1 VNLNQKIMKSIFL
14 KKAFPYMLVLLFS
27 LFQLTMFAQNTGTS
41 GSDDGGTSKT
51 VTTETTTTT
60 TEWYTQPW
68 VWIVGAAVLIIVL
81 VALLRG
87 NSNDT
92 REVSRTT
99 VIKD

>member
-1 VNLNQKIMKSIFL
+1 MKSIL
-14 KKAFPYMLVLLFS
+14 VKKALPLVMVLLFS
-27 LFQLTMFAQNTGTS
+27 FFNLALFAQNTGTS
-41 GSDDGGTSKT
+41 GGDDGGTSKT
-51 VTTETTTTT
+51 TITSETTTTT

-87 NSNDT
+87 SSRDT
-92 REVSRTT
+92 KEVSRTT

>member
-1 VNLNQKIMKSIFL
+1 MKSIL
-14 KKAFPYMLVLLFS
+14 VKKALPFVMVLLLS
-27 LFQLTMFAQNTGTS
+27 LFNLALFAQNTGTTS
-41 GSDDGGTSKT
+41 GDDGGTSKT
-51 VTTETTTTT
+51 TITSETTTTT

-87 NSNDT
+87 NSNTDT